1 MDHIEYRSIS
11 SLIFRE
17 CVKGKSDSSVK
28 QVYTVSNTL
37 GIVHAEAYRDRNL
50 YSDDTSNYTIIRP
63 RMFAYNPSRLNVGSI
78 GTLNTDIPGLVSP
91 MYIVFSFNDRVI
103 TKEFLLH
110 LLKST
115 YVQTQIEAL
124 KEEGARF
131 RFNFARWNKIIVP
144 IPPIEKQREI
154 ADILDAMEK
163 YAAELAARRKQ
174 FAWYRDRMIKEA
186 NKTSKLVAF
195 TDCCNIFNNKRRPIS
210 KNQRVFGKYPYYGAN
225 GVQDYVNDYIFDGDY
240 ILIGEDGSVIDEY
253 GYPIVNYTTGKFW
266 VNNHAH
272 ILQTTTIAD
281 QSYIF
286 HFLQTI
292 NISDLVH
299 ENISKLTLSILKDLS
314 IPLPPIEKQREI
326 AA

>member
-1 MDHIEYRSIS
+1 
-11 SLIFRE
+11 
-17 CVKGKSDSSVK
+17 
-28 QVYTVSNTL
+28 
-37 GIVHAEAYRDRNL
+37 
-50 YSDDTSNYTIIRP
+50 
-63 RMFAYNPSRLNVGSI
+63 
-78 GTLNTDIPGLVSP
+78 
-91 MYIVFSFNDRVI
+91 
-103 TKEFLLH
+103 
-110 LLKST
+110 
-115 YVQTQIEAL
+115 
-124 KEEGARF
+124 
-131 RFNFARWNKIIVP
+131 
-144 IPPIEKQREI
+144 
-154 ADILDAMEK
+154 
-163 YAAELAARRKQ
+163 
-174 FAWYRDRMIKEA
+174 MIKEA